1 MARKAKNIES
11 VETQAKV
18 VATLDEPIETKVEG
32 ETTMIACHLPFD
44 IRFDDIPDGKGGK
57 KSITIK
63 GLNSAL
69 RGKPS
74 GILTVEGSLAQVLLK
89 RDWEAILR
97 IHGREAVFTGV
108 NGGVPC
114 IVEVGNKANF
124 KARESELREQRHGL
138 EPIEPKKAGV
148 VETPK
153 EELN

>member
-1 MARKAKNIES
+1 MARKKKIES

-18 VATLDEPIETKVEG
+18 VATLDEPTETKVEG

-57 KSITIK
+57 KSITLQ
-63 GLNSAL
+63 GLNCAL
-69 RGKPS
+69 RGKAS
-74 GILTVEGSLAQVLLK
+74 GILTIEGSLAQVLLK

-108 NGGVPC
+108 NGGIPC

-153 EELN
+153 EDLQ